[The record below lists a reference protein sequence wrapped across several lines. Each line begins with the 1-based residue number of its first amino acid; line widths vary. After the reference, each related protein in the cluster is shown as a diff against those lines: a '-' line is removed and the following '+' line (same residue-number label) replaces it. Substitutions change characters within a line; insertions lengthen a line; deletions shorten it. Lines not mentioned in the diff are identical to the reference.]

1 MADNESFRQDRQRA
15 ISLLQEATRLIGEE
29 SDISTAQVSN
39 AIRQVQQNRENTQRP
54 QRQSAS
60 SCSTIST
67 RTLGNF
73 RDLFAP
79 YRSSN
84 RGNLGLSNQEAKPP
98 NKRKKHNNAPKFKLR
113 ETWTHTFFCLANR
126 EQIVAPSV
134 ALKASLQQAGL
145 GRKKICF
152 NWKATT
158 AEVKTKLEE
167 VYPKLKNG
175 RGFEIM
181 RRGGAQVNDLMVI
194 QPPRSGYSVP
204 FLRDTAGLGQ
214 AIAFIRP
221 IQIDLDM
228 QPEPLMDSSEVL

>member
-1 MADNESFRQDRQRA
+1 MADNESFRQDRQQA

-39 AIRQVQQNRENTQRP
+39 AICQGQQNRENTQRP

-84 RGNLGLSNQEAKPP
+84 RGNLSSSNQEAKPP
-98 NKRKKHNNAPKFKLR
+98 NKRKKHDNAPKFKLR
-113 ETWTHTFFCLANR
+113 ETWTHTFFAW
-126 EQIVAPSV
+126 QIVTASV

-152 NWKATT
+152 NCKATA

-175 RGFEIM
+175 EGFEIM